1 MSFDGMSGLN
11 TPISDRMMSLML
23 ESQKP
28 ENRNL
33 WVRTLYLPKKTGT
46 ESVYRVLHMDMIKR
60 IVSPFLRESI
70 DAYQEILKDTLTSTS
85 SHEGWGLDK
94 LTQTTHRQIMEQ
106 EPVEKKGKP
115 KGNLFG

>member
-11 TPISDRMMSLML
+11 SPISDRMMTLML
-23 ESQKP
+23 ESQKK

-46 ESVYRVLHMDMIKR
+46 ESVYRVLHMDMVKR
-60 IVSPFLRESI
+60 IVQPYLAGAI

-85 SHEGWGLDK
+85 SHEGCGLDK
-94 LTQTTHRQIMEQ
+94 LTQTTHRMINES
-106 EPVEKKGKP
+106 EPLEKKKP
-115 KGNLFG
+115 KNPFMS

>member
-11 TPISDRMMSLML
+11 TPVSDRMMTLML

-60 IVSPFLRESI
+60 IVSPYLAGTI
-70 DAYQEILKDTLTSTS
+70 DAYQAVLKDSLTSTS

-106 EPVEKKGKP
+106 EPLEKKKP
-115 KGNLFG
+115 PKNPFT